1 MRGLASVIRTLF
13 TAAFLVL
20 AGAVMAQADESLTLS
35 GDLTQGGLVFGK
47 AAPGASV
54 TLNGKPLRMTDDGRF
69 IFGFGRDATA
79 SAVLTVT
86 AADGGVTT
94 RELKIAQRDYQ
105 VQRIDGLPK
114 KFVTPPDDVV
124 TRIRADAAAAAK
136 ARETDRSET
145 DFDSGFRWPAIG
157 IVSGVYGSQR
167 VLNGEPRRPHFGI
180 DIAAPQG
187 TPVVAPADGV
197 VTLVHPD
204 MYFTG
209 VTLFLDHGH
218 GLSSAFL
225 HLERVTVE
233 EGQRVKQGEQ
243 IATVGSTGRST
254 GPHLDWRINWFTER
268 LDPALLVPPMP
279 KPN

>member
-1 MRGLASVIRTLF
+1 MRSRF
-13 TAAFLVL
+13 
-20 AGAVMAQADESLTLS
+20 LS
-35 GDLTQGGLVFGK
+35 GLMFVLGMAMAAPASAELELKGEMTQGGLIFGK
-47 AAPGASV
+47 AAPGAAV
-54 TLNGKPLRMTDDGRF
+54 ALNGKPLRMTEDGLF
-69 IFGFGRDATA
+69 IFGFGRDAAPAAT
-79 SAVLTVT
+79 LTVT
-86 AADGGVTT
+86 GADGNVTSHPL
-94 RELKIAQRDYQ
+94 EIAQREYR

-114 KFVTPPDDVV
+114 KFVTPPDDVLK
-124 TRIRADAAAAAK
+124 RIRADAAAAAK
-136 ARETDRSET
+136 AREIDRPET
-145 DFDSGFRWPAIG
+145 DFGSGFRWPAIG

-167 VLNGEPRRPHFGI
+167 ILNGEPRRPHFGI

-187 TPVVAPADGV
+187 TQVVAPADGT

-225 HLERVTVE
+225 HLESVTVE

-279 KPN
+279 KDATAQ